1 MCRYLEVGS
10 GFVAAYHLVVLAVL
24 RAILLTSRGH
34 NPPSPKQTAACVA
47 ALWAIALLAATPFML
62 TVEDHHGFCSYT
74 EGTDIERDVWLL
86 NSFSCFVPVLLILG
100 LYLLAHLVGKR
111 YFQDSYSYREKQ
123 MSKLVTVIV
132 AVFVVCQVPFRA
144 LDLHVYY
151 KESEA
156 EGEEFVD
163 VQSIESLYIARN
175 YLLCLMMADKAARPI
190 IYSKLAPEL
199 AEAFDEVINCTMCS
213 RAYTQ
218 GRIRNGESLVR
229 SGGGVG
235 GGGGGGGGCCGSGG
249 GGNNNNNGGGSS
261 SYPGTPKA
269 NGHSVRNPSTS
280 SSAPLT
286 AGWEGT
292 GVEDPPDRDTARDEE
307 MEVVQ
312 L

>member
-34 NPPSPKQTAACVA
+34 NPPSPRQTVACAVV
-47 ALWAIALLAATPFML
+47 LWVIALLAATPFL
-62 TVEDHHGFCSYT
+62 LNVEDHHGYCSYT
-74 EGTDIERDVWLL
+74 EGADIERDVWLV

-100 LYLLAHLVGKR
+100 LYLLAHLISKR
-111 YFQDSYSYREKQ
+111 YFEDSYSYREKQ

-132 AVFVVCQVPFRA
+132 ATFVVCQVPFRA
-144 LDLHVYY
+144 LDLHIYY

-156 EGEEFVD
+156 ERMEFVD
-163 VQSIESLYIARN
+163 EEAFESLYIARN

-199 AEAFDEVINCTMCS
+199 AEAFDEVINCTMCQ
-213 RAYTQ
+213 RAANTH
-218 GRIRNGESLVR
+218 GRVR
-229 SGGGVG
+229 TGGA
-235 GGGGGGGGCCGSGG
+235 
-249 GGNNNNNGGGSS
+249 GNNA
-261 SYPGTPKA
+261 SYQGAAKA
-269 NGHSVRNPSTS
+269 NGHSTRNPSTS

-286 AGWEGT
+286 SGWDGGAEET
-292 GVEDPPDRDTARDEE
+292 HDADKAKDEE
-307 MEVVQ
+307 LEIVQ